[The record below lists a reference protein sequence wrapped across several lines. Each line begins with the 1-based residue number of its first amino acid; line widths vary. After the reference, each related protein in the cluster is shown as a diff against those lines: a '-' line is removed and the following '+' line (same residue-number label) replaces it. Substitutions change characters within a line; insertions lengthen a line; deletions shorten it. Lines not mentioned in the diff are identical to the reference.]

1 MEQFNLTLAGNI
13 EISIKTRITKDRL
26 VYDVYIEEKNYGTI
40 YPEYGRD
47 KPIVW
52 RSDDNFDPH
61 VIAMIGQLIEDRNH
75 KNL

>member
-1 MEQFNLTLAGNI
+1 MERFNLTLADNI
-13 EISIKTRITKDRL
+13 EITIKRRITKDML
-26 VYDVYIEEKNYGTI
+26 VYDVYIEDKIYGTV

-61 VIAMIGQLIEDRNH
+61 VIAMIGQLIENH
-75 KNL
+75 ES